1 MYKLW
6 KRTFA
11 FCVDAFLLTGLFVIA
26 VYLLDSLFNMAPV
39 YNLFSFS
46 GGAGQGSLSV
56 SLRGFF
62 EAEKSAFVYLY
73 YLAIILVLFLA
84 YEYFFQHSVLS
95 ATPGKYLFRLQVV
108 YQEKTLWSLLIRA
121 LLKFLFCITVFGV
134 ALEFFIMYFHKKRRT
149 IHDFVAGSEV
159 CPREAR
165 NKRVL
170 PKGVGWFFLIAVVT
184 LLPYYFANQ
193 LAKQSYTEIKYSETI
208 SIDDIGKELYEG
220 IWVNSNR
227 TLTFTYL
234 NNKLYI
240 HDSEYD
246 FSGFQYLPDHTLM
259 CRDRNGDTII
269 LARKSSKQLT
279 VSQITDNTVR
289 YYEYTKQEPEEAQR
303 K

>member
-95 ATPGKYLFRLQVV
+95 AHPEIPFPPAGRLSGENSMEPFNPRLAQVPV
-108 YQEKTLWSLLIRA
+108 LHN
-121 LLKFLFCITVFGV
+121 CFGV
-134 ALEFFIMYFHKKRRT
+134 ALSFSSCISIKNGVRFTILWPARR
-149 IHDFVAGSEV
+149 FAPGSQEQ
-159 CPREAR
+159 
-165 NKRVL
+165 RVL
-170 PKGVGWFFLIAVVT
+170 PKRVGWFF
-184 LLPYYFANQ
+184 
-193 LAKQSYTEIKYSETI
+193 
-208 SIDDIGKELYEG
+208 
-220 IWVNSNR
+220 
-227 TLTFTYL
+227 
-234 NNKLYI
+234 
-240 HDSEYD
+240 
-246 FSGFQYLPDHTLM
+246 
-259 CRDRNGDTII
+259 
-269 LARKSSKQLT
+269 
-279 VSQITDNTVR
+279 
-289 YYEYTKQEPEEAQR
+289 
-303 K
+303 